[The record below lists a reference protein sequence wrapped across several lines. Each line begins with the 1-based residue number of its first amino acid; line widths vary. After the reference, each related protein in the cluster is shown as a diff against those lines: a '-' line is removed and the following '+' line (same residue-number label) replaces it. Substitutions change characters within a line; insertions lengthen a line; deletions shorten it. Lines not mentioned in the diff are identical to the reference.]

1 MNQMRNALRPSL
13 GGPAG
18 GPRPCGKGMHHE
30 IADFVNVDNYWT
42 DRRSADLQ
50 QQRGGRDY
58 PRQAGSQGT
67 HGFGNAES
75 LRELELPSAHGP
87 HADVL

>member
-1 MNQMRNALRPSL
+1 MNPMRNALRPSL

-18 GPRPCGKGMHHE
+18 GPKPCSKGMHHK
-30 IADFVNVDNYWT
+30 IADFADTDDYWT

-50 QQRGGRDY
+50 QQRSGRHY
-58 PRQAGSQGT
+58 PRQAGSQGPR
-67 HGFGNAES
+67 GFGNAEP

-87 HADVL
+87 YGDVL